1 MEMIKVNEYFDGNV
15 KSMALENEDGRV
27 TVGVMAAGEFEF
39 GTDTVE
45 YMTVVSGS
53 MTVLL
58 PGETE
63 WKKYAPFQTFV
74 VPAGQRFKLRLEK
87 PAAYRCI
94 YK

>member
-1 MEMIKVNEYFDGNV
+1 
-15 KSMALENEDGRV
+15 
-27 TVGVMAAGEFEF
+27 
-39 GTDTVE
+39 
-45 YMTVVSGS
+45 

-58 PGETE
+58 LGETE

-94 YK
+94 YNKNINRWQDIRGNPIMISFRYEMWLESTAVY